1 MQGQGLKLN
10 TKAFV
15 AQLIEDMRKTAQTE
29 GMVLDMQRFARRKE
43 DGCHICAGGSAVV
56 HGLDGAPDSRKWTEE
71 QWRVAYW
78 CDCIRLGFW
87 DGCDGYGF
95 PVPKEA
101 QENWH
106 KDMKDVGPNFFP
118 AWERFRDGWPEDGS
132 FEDGCLEDGG
142 AA

>member
-10 TKAFV
+10 TKAFI

-29 GMVLDMQRFARRKE
+29 GMVLDMQRFARPMR
-43 DGCHICAGGSAVV
+43 DGCHVCAGGSTVV
-56 HGLDGAPDSRKWTEE
+56 HGLGGAPDSSRWTEE
-71 QWRVAYW
+71 QCAVARW

-87 DGCDGYGF
+87 ERCADLGF

-106 KDMKDVGPNFFP
+106 IDMEDVGPNFFP

-132 FEDGCLEDGG
+132 FEDGG
-142 AA
+142 AE